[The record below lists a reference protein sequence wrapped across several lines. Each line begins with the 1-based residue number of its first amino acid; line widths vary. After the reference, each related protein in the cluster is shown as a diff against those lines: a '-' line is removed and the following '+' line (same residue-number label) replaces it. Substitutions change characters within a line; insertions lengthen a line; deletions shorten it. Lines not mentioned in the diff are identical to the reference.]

1 MFQSLRWFFLLTY
14 LLVMSA
20 IFGASSIA
28 IYVFFSR
35 SLEQQLNDRLQILAE
50 AAIPSLQL
58 VKNRGIDSLDNE
70 LPWQDLFR
78 HNQSLEWFTPNGKLL
93 AKEGK
98 FFSNLPLSQ
107 ALADGLQEGFPILQ
121 QQGQVRTFSIAVY
134 TEGRHKTTLRLEG
147 YIRASESTQELNW
160 KLEQLRLGLGLG
172 GVTVLL
178 LTSISGIGLT
188 WLTLQPMQQNLLR
201 LKHFTADVAHEL
213 RNPLTA
219 ISTTVELVRSSPEKL
234 SPAQVKKLAIIERAN
249 DQIVHLVED
258 LLFLSRA
265 NINSD
270 RLDRDFYFTPISLE
284 ELLQDLVERFEPQAQ
299 NQQIQF
305 ISHLRS
311 GIVVKGDSHKLSRL
325 FSNLLDNALKYTTEG
340 GRVAIFLEQEQRF
353 AVVRIED
360 TGIGIPP
367 DSLPLIFQ
375 RFWRADKVKSGQKDG
390 LGLGLAIAQ
399 AIVQQ
404 HHGEIKVSSKVG
416 VGSSF
421 RVLLPL
427 DSQA

>member
-1 MFQSLRWFFLLTY
+1 MFQSLRWLFLLTY

-20 IFGASSIA
+20 IFGASSTA
-28 IYVFFSR
+28 IYIFFSR

-58 VKNRGIDSLDNE
+58 IKNRGIQRLDGE
-70 LPWQDLFR
+70 LPWQELFR
-78 HNQSLEWFTPNGKLL
+78 HNQSLEWFTPKGKLL

-98 FFSNLPLSQ
+98 FFSNAPLSQ
-107 ALADGLQEGFPILQ
+107 TLADGLQEGFPILQ

-134 TEGRHKTTLRLEG
+134 AEDRNKTTLRLEG
-147 YIRASESTQELNW
+147 YIRASESTQDLVW

-172 GVTVLL
+172 GATVLL
-178 LTSISGIGLT
+178 LSSISGIGLT
-188 WLTLQPMQQNLLR
+188 WLNLQPMQRNLRR
-201 LKHFTADVAHEL
+201 LKYFTGDVAHEL

-219 ISTTVELVRSSPEKL
+219 ISTTVDLLRNSPEQL
-234 SPAQVKKLAIIERAN
+234 SSAQVRKLAIIDRAN
-249 DQIVHLVED
+249 DQIIHLVED

-265 NINSD
+265 NIDSD
-270 RLDRDFYFTPISLE
+270 RLDRDFNFTPIRLE

-299 NQQIQF
+299 SKQIQF
-305 ISHLRS
+305 TPHLRT

-325 FSNLLDNALKYTTEG
+325 FSNLLDNALKYTTTG
-340 GRVAIFLEQEQRF
+340 GKVALFLEREQRF
-353 AVVRIED
+353 AVIRIED

-375 RFWRADKVKSGQKDG
+375 RFWRADKVKSEKDG

-404 HHGEIKVSSKVG
+404 HHGEIKVSSRVG
-416 VGSSF
+416 AGSSF

-427 DSQA
+427 DTQT